1 MKNSIVNIINLSKAG
16 EWMRNHSNP
25 IIIVNDKAA
34 IEALRV

>member
-1 MKNSIVNIINLSKAG
+1 MKKSVIHIMNLSKAG